1 DPIFLRKVA
10 SDYPPLAKA
19 MAGRLMDDDYSA
31 DDIYSFYD
39 EPISEEQADTVRRL
53 DRMILRRAHA

>member
-1 DPIFLRKVA
+1 
-10 SDYPPLAKA
+10 
-19 MAGRLMDDDYSA
+19 MADRLMDDDYSA